1 MAQPKY
7 NRKTQDVGNILGM
20 EHVNVTVPD
29 QELALRFYISGLGLT
44 RDPYMMV
51 GPEKH
56 VGQCWRATVS
66 FTHPRPAGV
75 DWLHRLV
82 VSDLDALQ
90 RRLTRLEDKFTG
102 TAFGWSAK
110 KDYVEVTCP
119 WGNQIRC
126 HAPDPQFGDITLGM
140 PYVEVLVKPR
150 TARGIADFYR
160 TVMHAP
166 AAVVKDGQ
174 GTMAQVGMGRSQVL
188 RFRETDQPLPD
199 YDGHHIAVYVSD
211 FSSPHAVLKR
221 QKLITEESNDY
232 QYRFQ
237 AIVNPKTGNLL
248 CELEHEV
255 AACIT
260 RCTAVSWSTGT
271 RPRISLPTPVDGTP
285 LCSKPPCSPPPL
297 GGEEPQ

>member
-51 GPEKH
+51 GPENMWVN
-56 VGQCWRATVS
+56 VGEQQFHLPTRDPQVLTGCI
-66 FTHPRPAGV
+66 G
-75 DWLHRLV
+75 LV

-199 YDGHHIAVYVSD
+199 YDGHHIAIYVSD

-255 AACIT
+255 
-260 RCTAVSWSTGT
+260 R
-271 RPRISLPTPVDGTP
+271 SLHHPMYGRELVNRNSAQNIFAYARGRDA
-285 LCSKPPCSPPPL
+285 LV
-297 GGEEPQ
+297 Q

>member
-7 NRKTQDVGNILGM
+7 DRKTQDVGNIIGM

-51 GPEKH
+51 GPENMWVN
-56 VGQCWRATVS
+56 VGEQQFHLPTRDPQV
-66 FTHPRPAGV
+66 FTGCIG
-75 DWLHRLV
+75 LV
-82 VSDLDALQ
+82 VTDLNALQ
-90 RRLTRLEDKFTG
+90 RRLTRLEDKLSD
-102 TAFGWSAK
+102 TAFGWKAR

-126 HAPDPQFGDITLGM
+126 HAPGPEFGDISLGM

-166 AAVVKDGQ
+166 ATVVKDEQ
-174 GTMAQVGMGRSQVL
+174 GTMAQVGMGCSQVL
-188 RFRETDQPLPD
+188 RFRETDQSLPE
-199 YDGHHIAVYVSD
+199 YDGHHIAVHVAD

-237 AIVNPKTGNLL
+237 AIVNPKTGKLL

-255 AACIT
+255 
-260 RCTAVSWSTGT
+260 R
-271 RPRISLPTPVDGTP
+271 SLYHPMYGRELVNRNSAQNIFAYARGRDAFV
-285 LCSKPPCSPPPL
+285 
-297 GGEEPQ
+297 Q

>member
-7 NRKTQDVGNILGM
+7 DRKTQDVGNILGM

-51 GPEKH
+51 GPENMWVN
-56 VGQCWRATVS
+56 VGEQQFHLPTRDPQVLTGCI
-66 FTHPRPAGV
+66 G
-75 DWLHRLV
+75 LV
-82 VSDLDALQ
+82 VTDLDALQ
-90 RRLTRLEDKFTG
+90 RRLTRLEDKLTG
-102 TAFGWSAK
+102 TAFGWKAR

-126 HAPDPQFGDITLGM
+126 HAPGPEFGDISLGM
-140 PYVEVLVKPR
+140 PYVEVSVKPR

-166 AAVVKDGQ
+166 ATVVKDGQ
-174 GTMAQVGMGRSQVL
+174 GTMAQVGMGCSQVL
-188 RFRETDQPLPD
+188 RFRETDQPLPE
-199 YDGHHIAVYVSD
+199 YDGHHIAVYVAD

-237 AIVNPKTGNLL
+237 AIVNPKTGKLL

-255 AACIT
+255 
-260 RCTAVSWSTGT
+260 R
-271 RPRISLPTPVDGTP
+271 SLYHPMYGRELVNRNSAQNIFAYARGRDAFV
-285 LCSKPPCSPPPL
+285 
-297 GGEEPQ
+297 Q

>member
-7 NRKTQDVGNILGM
+7 DRKTQDVGNIIGM

-51 GPEKH
+51 GPENMWVN
-56 VGQCWRATVS
+56 VGEQQFHLPTRDPQV
-66 FTHPRPAGV
+66 FTGCIG
-75 DWLHRLV
+75 LV
-82 VSDLDALQ
+82 VSDLNALQ
-90 RRLTRLEDKFTG
+90 RRLTRLEDKLSG
-102 TAFGWSAK
+102 TAFGWKAR

-126 HAPDPQFGDITLGM
+126 HAPGPEFGDISLGM

-150 TARGIADFYR
+150 SARGIADFYR

-166 AAVVKDGQ
+166 ATVVKDKQ
-174 GTMAQVGMGRSQVL
+174 GTMAQVGMGCAQML
-188 RFRETDQPLPD
+188 RFRETDRSLPE
-199 YDGHHIAVYVSD
+199 YDGHHIAVYVAD
-211 FSSPHAVLKR
+211 FSSPHAFLKR
-221 QKLITEESNDY
+221 HKLITEESNDY

-237 AIVNPKTGNLL
+237 AIVNPKTGKPL

-255 AACIT
+255 
-260 RCTAVSWSTGT
+260 R
-271 RPRISLPTPVDGTP
+271 SLHHPMYGREMVNRNSAQNIFAYARGRDAFV
-285 LCSKPPCSPPPL
+285 
-297 GGEEPQ
+297 Q

>member
-7 NRKTQDVGNILGM
+7 DRKTQDVGNILGM

-51 GPEKH
+51 GPENMWVN
-56 VGQCWRATVS
+56 VGDQQFHLPTRDPQV
-66 FTHPRPAGV
+66 FTGCIG
-75 DWLHRLV
+75 LI

-90 RRLTRLEDKFTG
+90 RRLTRLEDKLAG
-102 TAFGWSAK
+102 TAFGWKAH

-126 HAPDPQFGDITLGM
+126 HAPSPEFGDISLGM

-150 TARGIADFYR
+150 TARGIAVFYR

-166 AAVVKDGQ
+166 ATVIKDEQ
-174 GTMAQVGMGRSQVL
+174 GTMAQVGMGCSQVL
-188 RFRETDQPLPD
+188 RFRETDQSLPE
-199 YDGHHIAVYVSD
+199 YDGHHIAVYVAD
-211 FSSPHAVLKR
+211 FSSPHAFLKR
-221 QKLITEESNDY
+221 HKLITEESNDY

-237 AIVNPKTGNLL
+237 AIVNPKTGKLL

-255 AACIT
+255 
-260 RCTAVSWSTGT
+260 R
-271 RPRISLPTPVDGTP
+271 SLHHPMYGREMVNRNSAQNIFAYARGRDAFV
-285 LCSKPPCSPPPL
+285 
-297 GGEEPQ
+297 Q

>member
-7 NRKTQDVGNILGM
+7 DRKTQDVGNIIGM

-51 GPEKH
+51 GPENMWVN
-56 VGQCWRATVS
+56 VGDQQFHLPTRDPQVLTGCI
-66 FTHPRPAGV
+66 G
-75 DWLHRLV
+75 LV

-90 RRLTRLEDKFTG
+90 RRLTRLEDKLSG
-102 TAFGWSAK
+102 TAFGWTAR

-126 HAPDPQFGDITLGM
+126 HAPGPEFGDISLGM

-160 TVMHAP
+160 TVMNAP
-166 AAVVKDGQ
+166 ATVVKDEQ
-174 GTMAQVGMGRSQVL
+174 GTLAQVGMGRSQVL
-188 RFRETDQPLPD
+188 RFRETAQSLPE
-199 YDGHHIAVYVSD
+199 YDGHHIAVYVAD
-211 FSSPHAVLKR
+211 FSSPHAFLKR
-221 QKLITEESNDY
+221 HKLITEESNDY

-237 AIVNPKTGNLL
+237 AIVNPKTGKPL

-255 AACIT
+255 
-260 RCTAVSWSTGT
+260 R
-271 RPRISLPTPVDGTP
+271 SLYHPMYGRELVNRNSAQNIFAYARGRDAFV
-285 LCSKPPCSPPPL
+285 
-297 GGEEPQ
+297 Q

>member
-7 NRKTQDVGNILGM
+7 DRKTQDVGNIIGM

-51 GPEKH
+51 GPENMWVN
-56 VGQCWRATVS
+56 VGEQQFHLPTRDPQV
-66 FTHPRPAGV
+66 FTGCIG
-75 DWLHRLV
+75 LV

-90 RRLTRLEDKFTG
+90 RRLTRLEDKLSG
-102 TAFGWSAK
+102 TAFGWKAH

-126 HAPDPQFGDITLGM
+126 HAPSSEFGDISLGM

-160 TVMHAP
+160 TVMNAP
-166 AAVVKDGQ
+166 ATVVKDKQ
-174 GTMAQVGMGRSQVL
+174 GTMAQVGMGCAQML
-188 RFRETDQPLPD
+188 RFRETDRSLPE
-199 YDGHHIAVYVSD
+199 YDGHHIAVYVAD
-211 FSSPHAVLKR
+211 FSSPHAFLKR
-221 QKLITEESNDY
+221 HKLITEESNDY

-237 AIVNPKTGNLL
+237 AIVNPKTGKPL

-255 AACIT
+255 
-260 RCTAVSWSTGT
+260 R
-271 RPRISLPTPVDGTP
+271 SLHHPMYGREMVNRNSAQNIFAYARGRDAFV
-285 LCSKPPCSPPPL
+285 
-297 GGEEPQ
+297 Q

>member
-7 NRKTQDVGNILGM
+7 DRKTQDVGNIIGM

-51 GPEKH
+51 GPENMWVN
-56 VGQCWRATVS
+56 VGDQQFHLPTRDPQVLTGCI
-66 FTHPRPAGV
+66 G
-75 DWLHRLV
+75 LV
-82 VSDLDALQ
+82 VTDLDALQ
-90 RRLTRLEDKFTG
+90 RRLTRLEDKLSG
-102 TAFGWSAK
+102 TAFGWKAH

-119 WGNQIRC
+119 WGNQLRC
-126 HAPDPQFGDITLGM
+126 HAPGPEFGDISLGM

-166 AAVVKDGQ
+166 ATVVKDKQ

-188 RFRETDQPLPD
+188 RFRETDRSLPE
-199 YDGHHIAVYVSD
+199 YDGHHIAVYVAD

-237 AIVNPKTGNLL
+237 AIVNPKTGKLL

-255 AACIT
+255 
-260 RCTAVSWSTGT
+260 R
-271 RPRISLPTPVDGTP
+271 SLYHPMYGRELVNRNSAQNIFAYARGRDAFV
-285 LCSKPPCSPPPL
+285 
-297 GGEEPQ
+297 Q

>member
-51 GPEKH
+51 GPENMWVN
-56 VGQCWRATVS
+56 VGEQQFHLPTRDPQVLTGCI
-66 FTHPRPAGV
+66 G
-75 DWLHRLV
+75 LV
-82 VSDLDALQ
+82 VTDLDALQ
-90 RRLTRLEDKFTG
+90 RRLTRLEDKLAG
-102 TAFGWSAK
+102 TAFGWKAR

-126 HAPDPQFGDITLGM
+126 HAPSSEVGDISLGM

-166 AAVVKDGQ
+166 ATVVKDKQ
-174 GTMAQVGMGRSQVL
+174 GTMAQVGMGCAQML
-188 RFRETDQPLPD
+188 RFRETDRSLPE

-211 FSSPHAVLKR
+211 FSSPHAFLKR
-221 QKLITEESNDY
+221 HKLITEESNDY

-237 AIVNPKTGNLL
+237 AIVSPKTGKLL

-255 AACIT
+255 
-260 RCTAVSWSTGT
+260 
-271 RPRISLPTPVDGTP
+271 
-285 LCSKPPCSPPPL
+285 
-297 GGEEPQ
+297 Q

>member
-7 NRKTQDVGNILGM
+7 DRKTQDVGNIIGM

-51 GPEKH
+51 GPENMWVN
-56 VGQCWRATVS
+56 VGEQQFHLPTRDPQVLTGCI
-66 FTHPRPAGV
+66 G
-75 DWLHRLV
+75 LV
-82 VSDLDALQ
+82 VSDLNALQ
-90 RRLTRLEDKFTG
+90 RRLTRLEDKLSG
-102 TAFGWSAK
+102 TAFGWKAR

-126 HAPDPQFGDITLGM
+126 HAPGPEFGDISLGM

-166 AAVVKDGQ
+166 ATVVKDKQ
-174 GTMAQVGMGRSQVL
+174 GTMAQVGMGCAQML
-188 RFRETDQPLPD
+188 RFRETDRSLPE
-199 YDGHHIAVYVSD
+199 YDGHHIAVYVAD
-211 FSSPHAVLKR
+211 FSSPHAFLKR
-221 QKLITEESNDY
+221 HKLITEESNDY

-237 AIVNPKTGNLL
+237 AIVNPKTGKPL

-255 AACIT
+255 
-260 RCTAVSWSTGT
+260 R
-271 RPRISLPTPVDGTP
+271 SLHHPMYGREMVNRNSAQNIFAYARGRDAFM
-285 LCSKPPCSPPPL
+285 
-297 GGEEPQ
+297 Q